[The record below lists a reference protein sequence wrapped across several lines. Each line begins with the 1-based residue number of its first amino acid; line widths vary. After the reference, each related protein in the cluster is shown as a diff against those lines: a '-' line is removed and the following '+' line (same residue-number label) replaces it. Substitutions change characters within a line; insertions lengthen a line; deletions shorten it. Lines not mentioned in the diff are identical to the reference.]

1 MMIFIKQNR
10 ITDMKRTMQQIKKD
24 IEEQLAWDIRVNE
37 SSISIDVK
45 DHTVLLNGT
54 VESFLERQA
63 VENDA
68 WIIPGVSKVDNNLT
82 IKQHYQKTPSDD
94 EEIKWNIVCTFTLNS
109 QIDETCIDVS
119 VSNSVVMLN
128 GSVNQ
133 FWKKLY
139 IEEVVFQVPGV
150 IEVINAFSVVP
161 ESKTYDK
168 KIASDIIDA
177 LERIGDINIE
187 KVNVEVNQ
195 GQVTLKGSVPD
206 WHAYSE
212 AHNAAKHSRG
222 VIDLINKLIISH

>member
-1 MMIFIKQNR
+1 
-10 ITDMKRTMQQIKKD
+10 MKRTTQQIKRD
-24 IEEQLAWDIRVNE
+24 IEELLAWDIRVNE

-54 VESFLERQA
+54 VRSFLERQA

-68 WIIPGVSKVDNNLT
+68 WTIPGVSKVDNNLA
-82 IKQHYQKTPSDD
+82 IKQHHQKTPLDD
-94 EEIKWNIVCTFTLNS
+94 EEIKWNIVSTFTLNS
-109 QIDETCIDVS
+109 QIDETGIDVS
-119 VSNSVVMLN
+119 VNNRVVMLS

-139 IEEVVFQVPGV
+139 IEEVVFQVLGV
-150 IEVINAFSVVP
+150 IEVVNSLSVVP

-177 LERIGDINIE
+177 LERIGDIDIE
-187 KVNVEVNQ
+187 KVNVEVNE

-206 WHAYSE
+206 LHAYSE
-212 AHNAAKHSRG
+212 AHNAAKHARG
-222 VIDLINKLIISH
+222 VIDLINNLIISH